1 MIIKCLLSSLLSI
14 TQRWKYLN
22 IHFPLHV
29 PPINQKRTISFI
41 NHFIIHTVTFLNK
54 FALSCEEKLFE
65 FENKLQRVEA
75 SLAILESRLSSI
87 PDLQPTTD
95 IQNDNVKENDEV
107 KSENAKVSKIDEPDN
122 VEENKSS
129 SNESP
134 TQQVERDPRYD
145 KYFTMIH
152 FGVKKESVK
161 LQVQQEGLDP
171 TVLDKPPQR
180 ISSKSKPNVA
190 DTAANEGD

>member
-1 MIIKCLLSSLLSI
+1 MYLLY
-14 TQRWKYLN
+14 Q
-22 IHFPLHV
+22 
-29 PPINQKRTISFI
+29 
-41 NHFIIHTVTFLNK
+41 
-54 FALSCEEKLFE
+54 
-65 FENKLQRVEA
+65 
-75 SLAILESRLSSI
+75 LSSI

-95 IQNDNVKENDEV
+95 IQNDNVKENNEV

-129 SNESP
+129 SNESS

-171 TVLDKPPQR
+171 TVL
-180 ISSKSKPNVA
+180 
-190 DTAANEGD
+190 E